1 MGGVRRSPYMDAKAP
16 HHIGRYR
23 VTATLG
29 AGGMGTVY
37 RAYDEKLRRDVAI
50 KLLHPVSCTDG
61 DTRILQEARASSALN
76 HPGICTVYEVENEG
90 SEAFIVMELVEG
102 QPLVDVI
109 PAAGL
114 PFETV
119 VRYGLQ
125 IVDALAYAHGRH
137 VVHRDVK
144 PSNLLVT
151 SEGRIKILDFGLA
164 RQIEPHAGDRTT
176 QSQSVLESSALAGT
190 LPYMAPEQLRGEPA
204 TPRTDVWS
212 MGIVLYELATG
223 RRPYEGDTPF
233 TLSSMILSEGPRPLP
248 EHVKPGLRKIVLR
261 CLARNPSERYQDA
274 GQVHAA
280 LEALETPSD
289 VTTTHHAPA
298 NRASRRPSPRT
309 RVRSLAVLPLD
320 NLSREPDEDYFAD
333 GMTDALITTLAQI
346 GALRVIS
353 RTSVMRYK
361 GTLKPLPEIARELNV
376 DAIVEGTVLRSHG
389 RVRIATQLIHA
400 ATDTHLWAKQYE
412 TAMSDVLALQGDV
425 ARAIADEIRIQL
437 SPQEKSRLA
446 RSRQVNP
453 VAYES
458 FLKGRHLWYQRSPD
472 ALKRAVESLQHAIEL
487 DPGYALAHAGLADAL
502 VTQGWDLFGLADPSE
517 NYPRAK
523 QAAQKALELDPSCAE
538 AHAALGWAA
547 AGFDWDW
554 TTAET
559 ELRRAI
565 ELKPQ
570 YGPVHIWY
578 SHFLRAMDRT
588 EESLAESR
596 RALECDPLGLVLNM
610 HLGWHHLY
618 SRQYEKA
625 VEQCKKTLELDQ
637 TFILAHLF
645 LGQAYEQLGLFPSAI
660 SEFEKTVDL
669 SRRHPVYVA
678 DLAHGYA
685 VAGRQV
691 EARNLLDE
699 LIETSR
705 HRYVAARGI
714 AEIHIGLDDPDQ
726 AFAWLDRAFLH
737 RNGWLIHV
745 RENPRYDRLRTDPRY
760 ADLVRRMNFPRT
772 GAGDR

>member
-1 MGGVRRSPYMDAKAP
+1 MDAKAP

-50 KLLHPVSCTDG
+50 KLLHPVSCKDG
-61 DTRILQEARASSALN
+61 DTRILHEARASSALN

-102 QPLVDVI
+102 QPLVDLI
-109 PAAGL
+109 PVGGL

-144 PSNLLVT
+144 PSNLLV
-151 SEGRIKILDFGLA
+151 SGEGRIKILDFGLA
-164 RQIEPHAGDRTT
+164 RQIEPHLGDRTT
-176 QSQSVLESSALAGT
+176 QSHSVLLESSALAGT

-204 TPRTDVWS
+204 TTRTDVWS

-223 RRPYEGDTPF
+223 RRPYEGDTSF

-248 EHVKPGLRKIVLR
+248 EHVKPGLKKIVLR

-289 VTTTHHAPA
+289 VATTHHAPA
-298 NRASRRPSPRT
+298 SRPVRRASPRT

-320 NLSREPDEDYFAD
+320 NLSRESDEDYFAD

-361 GTLKPLPEIARELNV
+361 GTRQPLPEIARELNV
-376 DAIVEGTVLRSHG
+376 DAIIEGTVLRSHG

-400 ATDTHLWAKQYE
+400 ATDTHLWSKQYE
-412 TAMSDVLALQGDV
+412 TDLRDVLALQSDV
-425 ARAIADEIRIQL
+425 ARAIAQEIQVQL
-437 SPQEKSRLA
+437 SPQQKSRLA
-446 RSRQVNP
+446 GSRPVDP
-453 VAYES
+453 VAYEM
-458 FLKGRHLWYQRSPD
+458 FLKGRHFWYRRSPD
-472 ALKRAVESLQHAIEL
+472 ALKMAVDYLQQAISL
-487 DPGYALAHAGLADAL
+487 DPSHALAHAGLADAYVSL
-502 VTQGWDLFGLADPSE
+502 GWDLFGLSTPSE
-517 NYPRAK
+517 SYPKAR
-523 QAAQKALELDPSCAE
+523 QAAQKALEIDPNCAE
-538 AHAALGWAA
+538 AHAALGCVVAQ
-547 AGFDWDW
+547 FDWDW
-554 TTAET
+554 AAGE
-559 ELRRAI
+559 RAFQHAI
-565 ELKPQ
+565 DLKPQ

-578 SHFLRAMDRT
+578 SHLLRAMGRT
-588 EESLAESR
+588 EASLAESR

-610 HLGWHHLY
+610 HMGWHHLY
-618 SRQYEKA
+618 SRHYDQA
-625 VEQCKKTLELDQ
+625 VEQLIKTLELDP
-637 TFILAHLF
+637 TFIIAHVF
-645 LGQAYEQLGLFPSAI
+645 LGQAYEQKGEFSSAI
-660 SEFEKTVDL
+660 AALEKAVEL
-669 SRRHPVYVA
+669 SKRHPAYLA
-678 DLAHGYA
+678 DLGHGYA
-685 VAGRQV
+685 VAGRR
-691 EARNLLDE
+691 ADALRTLDE
-699 LIETSR
+699 LSEMSSQ
-705 HRYVAARGI
+705 RYVAARGI
-714 AEIHIGLDDPDQ
+714 AEIHIGLDDPDT
-726 AFAWLDRAFLH
+726 AFAWLDKAFLH
-737 RNGWLIHV
+737 RNGWLMHL

-760 ADLVRRMNFPRT
+760 PDLVRRMNFPSPSH
-772 GAGDR
+772 